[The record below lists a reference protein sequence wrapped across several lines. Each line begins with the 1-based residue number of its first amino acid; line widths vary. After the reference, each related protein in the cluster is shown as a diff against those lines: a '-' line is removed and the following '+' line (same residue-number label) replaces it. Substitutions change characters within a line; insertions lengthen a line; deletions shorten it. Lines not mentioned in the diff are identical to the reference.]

1 VRYGRFMATADLSAP
16 ALTGIRRLS
25 ALDTVRA
32 RIALAVELG
41 LLKPGERLP
50 ANADIARALGVAEI
64 TVRRALE
71 SLVGD
76 GLIERRRG
84 RGGGTL
90 VTENPPREQVREV
103 GAYRESAAE
112 VRDLID
118 HRLVLE
124 TGLVQLVAKRSP
136 DLPRLRTLVA
146 RMDTAAGWAE
156 FHELDAEFHRT
167 VAAPAPA
174 AAVAQYETVLA
185 ELYRFYLPYPMSKLR
200 ESNRDHGRLVKALA
214 AGDPDAA
221 ARVTRKHVRGLH
233 QTMFVGLAA
242 EEPATPE
249 N

>member
-1 VRYGRFMATADLSAP
+1 MAKADLDAP

-50 ANADIARALGVAEI
+50 PNGDIARALGVAEI

-71 SLVGD
+71 TLAED

-90 VTENPPREQVREV
+90 VADHPPAERVHEV
-103 GAYRESAAE
+103 VAYFESAAE
-112 VRDLID
+112 VRELID

-124 TGLVQLVAKRSP
+124 TGLVQLVARRSP
-136 DLPRLRTLVA
+136 DVERLRALVA
-146 RMDTAAGWAE
+146 RMDTATGWAE

-167 VAAPAPA
+167 VAAPGPPS
-174 AAVAQYETVLA
+174 AVRQYEAVLA
-185 ELYRFYLPYPMSKLR
+185 ELYRFYLPYPLQKLH
-200 ESNRDHGRLVKALA
+200 ESNREHAKLVKALA
-214 AGDPDAA
+214 SGNRDAA
-221 ARVTRKHVRGLH
+221 TRITRDHVGDLH
-233 QTMFVGLAA
+233 QTMFVGLS
-242 EEPATPE
+242 
-249 N
+249 

>member
-1 VRYGRFMATADLSAP
+1 MATADLGAP

-50 ANADIARALGVAEI
+50 PNGDIAQALGVAEI

-71 SLVGD
+71 CLAED

-90 VTENPPREQVREV
+90 VAEHPPAEPVREV

-112 VRDLID
+112 VRELID

-124 TGLVQLVAKRSP
+124 SGLTQLAATTRTP
-136 DLPRLRTLVA
+136 DVPRLRTLVT
-146 RMDTAAGWAE
+146 RMDTATGWAE
-156 FHELDAEFHRT
+156 FHELDAEFHRE
-167 VAAPAPA
+167 VAAPGPPA
-174 AAVAQYETVLA
+174 AVHQYETVLA
-185 ELYRFYLPYPMSKLR
+185 ELYRFYLPYPLPKLR
-200 ESNRDHGRLVKALA
+200 ESNREHAELVEAISK
-214 AGDPDAA
+214 GNPDKA
-221 ARVTRKHVRGLH
+221 ARITRTHVGDLH
-233 QTMFVGLAA
+233 RTMFVGLA
-242 EEPATPE
+242 
-249 N
+249 